1 MSRKTSDF
9 TIKDKELAKELEISL
24 DRLYEIIEI
33 FDADPNDEWQL
44 RENDHFI
51 WLNKAK
57 DIRLFSQFGAFAI
70 AKYMDIVEE
79 KTLWSRIKE
88 FITKHKEKIRNAF
101 VRQKVLDNCRSLTLR
116 NNRHFLS
123 KKDVVKILSTS
134 YARLNRAFQDIQRQS
149 PMAKFEDFDDFEGVR
164 YYSLS
169 GLEKFSRELARELTV
184 KDRREWCA
192 AVEVVGSKTLK
203 QIISAEA
210 QRERQI
216 QAAMRLAKQ
225 RDKDRCQITGQKYTK
240 SKPIDMTVHHIYS
253 KHHYPHLATSTD
265 NLITL
270 TEVVHREFHA
280 WNQGFDK
287 CCTIDNLIQFVN
299 EQYPEQADAS
309 FKLNQVKKMLNGFE
323 QNGQKSLKS

>member
-1 MSRKTSDF
+1 MSRKTSEF
-9 TIKDKELAKELEISL
+9 TFKDKELAKELEISL

-33 FDADPNDEWQL
+33 FDTDPNDEWEL

-51 WLNKAK
+51 WLNRVK

-70 AKYMDIVEE
+70 AKYMDTVEE

-134 YARLNRAFQDIQRQS
+134 YARLNKAFEDIKRS
-149 PMAKFEDFDDFEGVR
+149 DKPMILSEDFDDFDGIR
-164 YYSLS
+164 HYSLS
-169 GLEKFSRELARELTV
+169 GLDKFSRELARKLTIR
-184 KDRREWCA
+184 DRREWCA
-192 AVEVVGSKTLK
+192 AVEVVGNKTLEK
-203 QIISAEA
+203 IISAEA
-210 QRERQI
+210 RKEKEI
-216 QAAMRLAKQ
+216 KAAMQLVKKK
-225 RDKDRCQITGQKYTK
+225 DKNCCQITGEKWK
-240 SKPIDMTVHHIYS
+240 HSNPIDITFHHIYS

-270 TEVVHREFHA
+270 TETVHREFHA
-280 WNQGFDK
+280 WNGGFDK
-287 CCTIDNLIQFVN
+287 CCTLDSLIQFVN
-299 EQYPEQADAS
+299 EQYPEQEEAS
-309 FKLNQVKKMLNGFE
+309 FKLNK
-323 QNGQKSLKS
+323 LKHQFH